1 MDPEDVFP
9 VGGIGGIG
17 EPPDGREDAA
27 IILGGSDE
35 VEDPVGLTGSGHT
48 AEGRGRRAAE
58 GRL

>member
-1 MDPEDVFP
+1 
-9 VGGIGGIG
+9 
-17 EPPDGREDAA
+17 
-27 IILGGSDE
+27 